1 MANEIKVSLSI
12 VYENGTLKYQYQ
24 PGTVNLPQTTKGF
37 LSQVIPATTA
47 EADLSIPGITSQG
60 LFLLHNL
67 ESTTTGKT
75 FNWGI
80 KSSTGGL
87 PKWFILPPKQIAI
100 VRYGTTADVIRGKA
114 ASGTLS
120 VQAILFEV

>member
-1 MANEIKVSLSI
+1 MANELKVSLSI
-12 VYENGTLKYQYQ
+12 VYENGTLKTQYQ
-24 PGTVNLPQTTKGF
+24 PGTINLPQATKGY
-37 LSQVIPATTA
+37 LSQVIAATTA
-47 EADLSIPGITSQG
+47 ETDLSIPNITTQG
-60 LFLLHNL
+60 MLVLHNL

-87 PKWFILPPKQIAI
+87 PKYFVLKPKGMAMVQ
-100 VRYGTTADVIRGKA
+100 YGTTADVIRGKA

-120 VQAILFEV
+120 VQALLFEV